1 MFHRAH
7 VLRISEGNTCF
18 VLPYSAS
25 CNNRI
30 IEASQEREEERERER
45 EREGGEV
52 AEREHLD
59 DWFLTYVREDRA
71 AVSFLSDVLCSRP
84 HFHAPVAL
92 GDPQSP
98 PPLAPPSAP
107 TTK

>member
-30 IEASQEREEERERER
+30 IEASQEREEKRREEKERREEKRRERR
-45 EREGGEV
+45 EEGEIDS
-52 AEREHLD
+52 D
-59 DWFLTYVREDRA
+59 D
-71 AVSFLSDVLCSRP
+71 S
-84 HFHAPVAL
+84 
-92 GDPQSP
+92 PQFC
-98 PPLAPPSAP
+98 
-107 TTK
+107 